1 MFLKERENLNLLKLG
16 LAFGLVCFDLFCLQ
30 ERGRGATPVLGL
42 PCTTEDPDE
51 RRKADSE
58 NRHTHDDEVYSLELL
73 LHVNFQSTS

>member
-1 MFLKERENLNLLKLG
+1 M
-16 LAFGLVCFDLFCLQ
+16 
-30 ERGRGATPVLGL
+30 LGL

-73 LHVNFQSTS
+73 MYFQFLEHILNLRLCMLDIFN